1 MEKEKWKEI
10 NNNGYY
16 DNQFLFDNDREISSR
31 ERSPTLPSSV
41 TSSPSRVGCIEHYV
55 TKFDTLAGIAIKY
68 GVEVFSI
75 INLMELFFSFFLCL
89 ILLYY
94 YVLA

>member
-16 DNQFLFDNDREISSR
+16 DNQFLFDNDRENSSR

-41 TSSPSRVGCIEHYV
+41 TSSPRVGYIEHYV

-68 GVEVFSI
+68 GVEVFSV
-75 INLMELFFSFFLCL
+75 INSLQLFFSFF
-89 ILLYY
+89 
-94 YVLA
+94 YVSFCYIMY